1 MKSYRLQKGFTLI
14 ELLVVI
20 AVIGILAA
28 VVLASLNSA
37 RAKSRDARRKADLRQ
52 IVIALEL
59 YKDTYGTYIVTG
71 AGHTSYPGGG
81 WFAYQGGSTY
91 PLSVAQGLV
100 NAGVVSQIIKDPSG
114 DVNTIGSSYMLIVS
128 EDRYTIWSGLE
139 NPSAA
144 DLATL
149 NTCYFS
155 NWDAGYSMRYCIT
168 N

>member
-20 AVIGILAA
+20 AIIGILAA
-28 VVLASLNSA
+28 VVLASLNTA
-37 RAKSRDARRKADLRQ
+37 RAKGRDARRKADVRQ
-52 IVIALEL
+52 IAIALEL
-59 YKDTYGTYIVTG
+59 YKDTYGTYVVAGTG
-71 AGHTSYPGGG
+71 HSSYPGGG
-81 WFAYQGGSTY
+81 WFGLQGGAY
-91 PLSVAQGLV
+91 VKAVAQGLV
-100 NAGVVSQIIKDPSG
+100 DAGVVSQIIKDPTGNVSTVG
-114 DVNTIGSSYMLIVS
+114 ASYMLMVN

-155 NWDAGYSMRYCIT
+155 NWDAGYSMSYCIT